1 MSYKPDQYKKQVK
14 GVTKKSF
21 PELLIKFF
29 QSQTADNGA
38 PMPDRSTISRQ
49 RWTIFCVL
57 AFMYILVYFYRVS
70 LAVVASDI
78 SRELSLTPRQ
88 LGTLSGILFYVY
100 AVAQLPLGPMI
111 DRLGS
116 RLVISGCGVLTAM
129 GGILFSQSGSLA
141 MAMAARVLIGI
152 GTAAVLMST
161 FAVFSHWYTK
171 QEFGKV
177 SGFMVAVGN
186 LGNLSATAPLALAV
200 AAFGWRAS
208 FLAIGL
214 TQILVTLLVFSL
226 VRDRPPATAAEPSP
240 FDPIRKQAGARGVLA
255 AWGEI
260 FGNGDFWLLGVIS
273 FAWYGNY
280 LALQGLWGGPYLMDV
295 LHLSRQATG
304 QMLMFT
310 SLGFISGSMVTDTI
324 ARRFFKSYKK
334 TLLAGQL
341 LLLVL
346 MSGFLGLADSLPQ
359 TLLMA
364 VFFVIGLAVS
374 SGVMIY
380 PIIRAMFRVEIVG
393 TALTSLNFFV
403 LMGAAVTQQVM
414 GLIIGSYGQGTAVAS
429 PQAYHAAFLFPVIGL
444 AIAIVLFLFARE
456 Y

>member
-1 MSYKPDQYKKQVK
+1 MNSLP
-14 GVTKKSF
+14 GNSR
-21 PELLIKFF
+21 L
-29 QSQTADNGA
+29 
-38 PMPDRSTISRQ
+38 RRQ
-49 RWTIFCVL
+49 RWTIFAVL
-57 AFMYILVYFYRVS
+57 ALMYILVYFYRVS
-70 LAVVASDI
+70 LAVVAGDI
-78 SRELSLTPRQ
+78 SRELRLTPQQ
-88 LGTLSGILFYVY
+88 LGMLSGVLFYVY

-116 RLVISGCGVLTAM
+116 RLVISLCGVLTAL
-129 GGILFSQSGSLA
+129 GGILFSQAGNLA

-152 GTAAVLMST
+152 GTASVLMAT
-161 FAVFSHWYTK
+161 FTVFSNWYTK
-171 QEFGKV
+171 QEFGRI

-208 FLAIGL
+208 FLAIGII
-214 TQILVTLLVFSL
+214 QVLVTVLVFGM
-226 VRDRPPATAAEPSP
+226 VRDRPAQDSATQVETHT
-240 FDPIRKQAGARGVLA
+240 KTGLLA

-260 FGNGDFWLLGVIS
+260 FGNTDFWLLGTIA

-280 LALQGLWGGPYLMDV
+280 LALQGLWGGPYLMEV
-295 LHLSRQATG
+295 LHLSRASTG

-334 TLLAGQL
+334 TLLAGQVV
-341 LLLVL
+341 LLVI
-346 MSGFLGLADSLPQ
+346 MSAFLGVADSLPQ
-359 TLLMA
+359 PLLMA
-364 VFFVIGLAVS
+364 GFFAIGLAVS

-403 LMGAAVTQQVM
+403 LMGAAITQQVM
-414 GLIIGSYGQGTAVAS
+414 GLIIGSYARGALGAT
-429 PQAYHAAFLFPVIGL
+429 PQAYHAAFLFPVVAL

-456 Y
+456 YQ